1 MFLFYNNNH
10 IKNFAKNTL
19 MQLNKL
25 H

>member
-1 MFLFYNNNH
+1 
-10 IKNFAKNTL
+10 